1 MNNYKLTYKQFNEN
15 SILIEWPEKIALE
28 INNEVHV
35 FAEILRV
42 TYKERLVDTIPAYQS
57 LTLVFKEQ
65 VDNLNKL
72 IDQFEE
78 LYSNNEDHK
87 SYKPVTWELPV
98 CYETTYAPDLETL
111 AKLTKLSQKEII
123 RLHSETL
130 YTVYF
135 IGFLPGFLYL
145 GGLNKLL
152 HIPRK
157 ETPSRKVSKGAVA
170 IGGMQTGIYPEE
182 SPGGWYVIGNSPITL
197 FDSSKA
203 EPTPIRP
210 RDKIKFIPITENE
223 YNNKH
228 QLLRKKYD

>member
-15 SILIEWPEKIALE
+15 SILIEWPESIALE

-35 FAEILRV
+35 FAEVLRKV
-42 TYKERLVDTIPAYQS
+42 FREALIDLIPAYQS
-57 LTLVFKEQ
+57 LTLVLKEPIN
-65 VDNLNKL
+65 NLNELVNQLKL
-72 IDQFEE
+72 
-78 LYSNNEDHK
+78 LYVTNEADKH
-87 SYKPVTWELPV
+87 YKPVIWELPV
-98 CYETTYAPDLETL
+98 CYEAPYAPDLEI
-111 AKLTKLSQKEII
+111 LTKLTRLSREEII

-145 GGLNKLL
+145 GGLNELL

-197 FDSSKA
+197 FDSSQSI
-203 EPTPIRP
+203 PTPINP
-210 RDKIKFIPITENE
+210 RDKIMFTPITKDE
-223 YNNKH
+223 YENKH
-228 QLLRKKYD
+228 HVLRKKYD